1 MDLRKLTGGIGNR
14 SELLVLFMSLVLF
27 CLVLGVMGC
36 GSGSKTEEVKS
47 ELPVPVELL
56 IIEQGNIQETF
67 SYTGS
72 IEAWKELDV
81 VPDVGGKIA
90 RIYVDIG
97 DRVEKGKILAELDR
111 ETFELRLNQAEA
123 AIAVA
128 NSSLKDA
135 EKNYERAADLQ
146 KKGSM
151 AMQQFEKIQLAYEA
165 AKAQN
170 QQAEA
175 ALALAEWQMDVSVM
189 RAPFRGVITGRYLNE
204 GDMINPQMPGAPGV
218 VSLMD
223 LSKVKIRIGVSELE
237 VTMIQKNQPVL
248 VSLDV
253 YPDRK
258 FHGSVYAVNA
268 AANPL
273 TRTFEVQVAIPNK
286 ESLLKGG
293 MFVRVDVV
301 TQEKVGVIVIP
312 YDAVLGTQSDRYVFI
327 VEDNRAVKRPITQG
341 IIQND
346 RVEVLRGLNAEE
358 RLVILGQQML
368 HNGSEVRIGG
378 GE

>member
-1 MDLRKLTGGIGNR
+1 MDIRKFTGGIGNR
-14 SELLVLFMSLVLF
+14 LELLILFVSGVF
-27 CLVLGVMGC
+27 ICIVLGVMGC
-36 GSGSKTEEVKS
+36 GSDSQTEEGESK
-47 ELPVPVELL
+47 LPVPVELL
-56 IIEQGNIQETF
+56 NIERGNIQETF

-72 IEAWKELDV
+72 IKAWKELDV

-97 DRVEKGKILAELDR
+97 DRVEKGEILAELDK

-123 AIAVA
+123 AVAVA

-170 QQAEA
+170 LQAEA

-204 GDMINPQMPGAPGV
+204 GDMINPQMPGVAGV

-237 VTMIQKNQPVL
+237 VTMIQKNQSVL

-273 TRTFEVQVAIPNK
+273 TRTFEVQVAIPNQ
-286 ESLLKGG
+286 ENLLKGG
-293 MFVRVDVV
+293 MFARVDVV
-301 TQEKVGVIVIP
+301 TQEKVGVILIP
-312 YDAVLGTQSDRYVFI
+312 YDAVLGTQSDKYVFI
-327 VEDNRAVKRPITQG
+327 VEDNKAVQRPITQG

-346 RVEVLRGLNAEE
+346 RVEVLIGLNAEE
-358 RLVILGQQML
+358 RLVISGQQML
-368 HNGSEVRIGG
+368 QNGSEVRIGG